1 MIRLSKAMARKGGD
15 NRMQYD
21 QYRVCPICRS
31 KLSELMERVE
41 HGVKWKVYECKN
53 CGSEVWINPFKRLI
67 ESIKR

>member
-1 MIRLSKAMARKGGD
+1 
-15 NRMQYD
+15 MQND
-21 QYRVCPICRS
+21 KYRACPICRS
-31 KLSELMERVE
+31 RLSELMDRVE